1 MKNEAKQQVQRRKST
16 MKKAVVTV
24 LGLDK
29 VGITAKVCTI
39 LADTNI
45 NILDISQTI
54 VGGYFNMVMVV
65 DITEA
70 KDAFAEAAEKLQAV
84 GEELG
89 LEIKI
94 QHTDIFDAM
103 HRI

>member
-1 MKNEAKQQVQRRKST
+1 

-29 VGITAKVCTI
+29 VGITAKVCTV

-84 GEELG
+84 GEEMG

>member
-1 MKNEAKQQVQRRKST
+1 
-16 MKKAVVTV
+16 MKKAVITV

-29 VGITAKVCTI
+29 VGITAKICTV
-39 LADTNI
+39 LAETNI
-45 NILDISQTI
+45 NILDISQTV

-70 KDAFAEAAEKLQAV
+70 KDTFETTADKLNAV

-89 LEIKI
+89 MKIKI
-94 QHTDIFDAM
+94 QHTEIFDAM

>member
-1 MKNEAKQQVQRRKST
+1 

-29 VGITAKVCTI
+29 GGITAKVCTV

-103 HRI
+103 HRISKGGRIR

>member
-1 MKNEAKQQVQRRKST
+1 

-29 VGITAKVCTI
+29 VGITAKVCTV

-54 VGGYFNMVMVV
+54 VGGYFNMVLVV
-65 DITEA
+65 DISEA